1 VQPPTTFEFIINLK
15 TAKCPQT
22 NLPASLLAR
31 PDAVIECE
39 RHLLRC
45 MSLLL
50 APFGHGV
57 MSELS
62 PLSGVKLKL
71 DFGAVRAAFDPG
83 CVKTLCG
90 CYDCLV
96 ILRGY

>member
-22 NLPASLLAR
+22 NIPASLLAR

-50 APFGHGV
+50 A
-57 MSELS
+57 LS
-62 PLSGVKLKL
+62 VG
-71 DFGAVRAAFDPG
+71 F
-83 CVKTLCG
+83 
-90 CYDCLV
+90 
-96 ILRGY
+96 

>member
-22 NLPASLLAR
+22 NIPASLLAR

-50 APFGHGV
+50 ARRV
-57 MSELS
+57 
-62 PLSGVKLKL
+62 
-71 DFGAVRAAFDPG
+71 
-83 CVKTLCG
+83 T
-90 CYDCLV
+90 
-96 ILRGY
+96 

>member
-1 VQPPTTFEFIINLK
+1 MQPPTTFEFIINLK

-22 NLPASLLAR
+22 NIPASLLAR

-50 APFGHGV
+50 MLWTALPPARECH
-57 MSELS
+57 E
-62 PLSGVKLKL
+62 
-71 DFGAVRAAFDPG
+71 
-83 CVKTLCG
+83 CG
-90 CYDCLV
+90 RC
-96 ILRGY
+96 

>member
-1 VQPPTTFEFIINLK
+1 MQPPTTFEFIINLK

-22 NLPASLLAR
+22 TIPASLLAR

-50 APFGHGV
+50 APLRHARRHR
-57 MSELS
+57 EC
-62 PLSGVKLKL
+62 PLI
-71 DFGAVRAAFDPG
+71 GADW
-83 CVKTLCG
+83 K
-90 CYDCLV
+90 
-96 ILRGY
+96 